1 MPDRDDLTP
10 SESALLIVLMAEARD
25 LSNRELDDRF
35 GLRINGKSRV
45 KLNNLKY
52 VESWKQGQMYVHRLG
67 DAGWARCYRQ
77 LNFDS
82 PRARALGAAL
92 SSLYDAIHRHLA
104 RQDLSL
110 ADAFGEEADGQPTTA
125 GVGPGEGATAG
136 SLPDQVRS
144 AYRSLARHPG
154 AWVSV
159 ADLRARLAGAGRAE
173 VDAALRDLER
183 SPDVSI
189 VPESNQKALSGT
201 DRDAAVRI
209 GGQDKHFL
217 AIGV

>member
-1 MPDRDDLTP
+1 MPDSDDLTP
-10 SESALLIVLMAEARD
+10 AESALLIVLMAEAREV
-25 LSNRELDDRF
+25 SNRELNERF
-35 GLRINGKSRV
+35 RFTLTGKSRV

-52 VESWKQGQMYVHRLG
+52 VESWRVGQMYVHRLG

-92 SSLYDAIHRHLA
+92 SSLNDAVHRHLA
-104 RQDLSL
+104 RRDLSL
-110 ADAFGEEADGQPTTA
+110 ADAFGDTADQPAADGPA
-125 GVGPGEGATAG
+125 SAADP
-136 SLPDQVRS
+136 LPDQLRA
-144 AYRSLARHPG
+144 AYRALARHPG
-154 AWVSV
+154 AWVSI

-173 VDAALRDLER
+173 VDAALRELER
-183 SPDVSI
+183 AADVSI
-189 VPESNQKALSGT
+189 VPDSNQKALSDT
-201 DRDAAVRI
+201 DREAAVRI